1 MSHSTA
7 HRLSN
12 LHRHLQSHH
21 SPLSHEEKASRENS
35 YCSVRPP
42 ISLKGGNRTRRTSTR
57 NQLCHLNLH
66 NRHIYIP
73 SKRHAAAGCGYN
85 TCLRHAAANK
95 GALHNMLAATP
106 QTCRTRKSYKVLAW
120 LRDVLST
127 AGSQNYCLSGPETR
141 DAC

>member
-95 GALHNMLAATP
+95 GALHNMLAARSRKHAVLGS
-106 QTCRTRKSYKVLAW
+106 RTRFWRGCGMSSVQLEAKTTV
-120 LRDVLST
+120 
-127 AGSQNYCLSGPETR
+127 
-141 DAC
+141 